1 MHLLHVPR
9 EHLEVIVDS
18 AEQREFHEFVS
29 ARSPALMRLAYLLTA
44 GDQHAAEDLLQTSLA
59 KTALKWSRIDDPD
72 GYLRKVMYRQQIS
85 WWRRRREYATPDL
98 PDRPGGDTSHDV
110 ELKIMVQQ
118 ALGKL
123 TAKQRAVLV
132 LRYFEDHSESTVAA
146 TLGCS
151 IGTVRSTAHRALA
164 RLLQLCPELHD
175 LHVRS
180 TVTARKEA

>member
-1 MHLLHVPR
+1 M
-9 EHLEVIVDS
+9 DS
-18 AEQREFHEFVS
+18 VEQREFHEFVS
-29 ARSPALMRLAYLLTA
+29 ARSPAFIRLAYLLTA

-72 GYLRKVMYRQQIS
+72 SYLRQVMYRQQIS
-85 WWRRRREYATPDL
+85 WWRRRREYAVPEL
-98 PDRPGGDTSHDV
+98 PERADADATHDI
-110 ELKIMVQQ
+110 ELKIVVQK
-118 ALGKL
+118 ALGML

-146 TLGCS
+146 ILGCS

-175 LHVRS
+175 LYTRS
-180 TVTARKEA
+180 KASP

>member
-1 MHLLHVPR
+1 M
-9 EHLEVIVDS
+9 IGDS
-18 AEQREFHEFVS
+18 AGRRAFDEFVA
-29 ARSPALMRLAYLLTA
+29 ARSPTFIRLAYLLTA

-59 KTALKWSRIDDPD
+59 KTALKWHKIDDPEA
-72 GYLRKVMYRQQIS
+72 YLRQVMYRQQIS
-85 WWRRRREYATPDL
+85 WWRRRREYAVAEL
-98 PDRPGGDTSHDV
+98 PEQAGADATYDV
-110 ELKIMVQQ
+110 DLKIVVQK

-132 LRYFEDHSESTVAA
+132 LRYFEDQSESTVAA

-175 LHVRS
+175 LYIR
-180 TVTARKEA
+180 TGEARHER

>member
-1 MHLLHVPR
+1 MN
-9 EHLEVIVDS
+9 S
-18 AEQREFHEFVS
+18 ADRREFHEFVS

-59 KTALKWSRIDDPD
+59 KTALRWSRVDDPD
-72 GYLRKVMYRQQIS
+72 KYLRQVMYRQQIS
-85 WWRRRREYATPDL
+85 WWRRRREYAVPEL
-98 PDRPGGDTSHDV
+98 PERPGADTADDV
-110 ELKIMVQQ
+110 ELKIMVQK

-132 LRYFEDHSESTVAA
+132 LRYFEDQSESTVAA

-175 LHVRS
+175 LYTRS
-180 TVTARKEA
+180 NVTARKEP

>member
-1 MHLLHVPR
+1 M
-9 EHLEVIVDS
+9 DS
-18 AEQREFHEFVS
+18 ADQREFHEFVS
-29 ARSPALMRLAYLLTA
+29 ARSPAFMRLAYLLTA

-59 KTALKWSRIDDPD
+59 KTAVKWNRIDDPD
-72 GYLRKVMYRQQIS
+72 RYLRQVMYRQQIS
-85 WWRRRREYATPDL
+85 WWRRRREFAVPEV
-98 PDRPGGDTSHDV
+98 PDRQSADGTHDV
-110 ELKIMVQQ
+110 ERRIMVQQ

-175 LHVRS
+175 LYNRS
-180 TVTARKEA
+180 KAAP

>member
-1 MHLLHVPR
+1 MIGDCADRPAF
-9 EHLEVIVDS
+9 D
-18 AEQREFHEFVS
+18 EFVA
-29 ARSPALMRLAYLLTA
+29 ARSPALIRLAYLLTA

-59 KTALKWSRIDDPD
+59 KTALRWHKIDDPEA
-72 GYLRKVMYRQQIS
+72 YLRQVMYRQQIS
-85 WWRRRREYATPDL
+85 WWRRRREYAVAEL
-98 PDRPGGDTSHDV
+98 PEQAGADATYDV
-110 ELKIMVQQ
+110 ELKIVVQK

-132 LRYFEDHSESTVAA
+132 LRYFEDQSESTVAA

-175 LHVRS
+175 LYTDS
-180 TVTARKEA
+180 AFTSRKDR